1 MIPGRP
7 AAAASADRR
16 ERLRI
21 RWQLF
26 GMLRD
31 GGAGATAF
39 YAVIQTAQVVTPSL
53 TALATA
59 AVVGAARDGTG
70 SSRVAV
76 PLVFLAATLIAAQVL
91 WAIQIPTMLVVQSR
105 IDLAHRERVAE
116 LTSRS
121 ATIAVLEQPPVQ
133 DLIATAD
140 AEPTSWI
147 EKTPG
152 QGATAQVA
160 VIVRYLGLVAT
171 GLVLARFSLWLVPV
185 LFVPA
190 FASRFLTQRQWFNHF
205 RIWAGG
211 IADHRRYQYW
221 SKLAFSPAEGKE
233 IRVFGID
240 HWISQTAL
248 DHSLAHMRPIW
259 EDNYRTARGKWVKSL
274 LVLCPLMF
282 AFLAVGFQTV
292 HGRSSLAAETVV
304 LTAAWAVFQTAGS
317 PFDAVEFQ
325 ASIPVMQAY
334 NKLVAALDSEGPA
347 RPAAEPEP
355 DPEPASEA
363 DSEPGLLTTDLFTAT
378 PAVTFDRV
386 SFRYPGTERDILTDL
401 DLRIEPGSLL
411 ALVGMN
417 GAGKSTLTKL
427 LAGLYEPTSG
437 TIRADGRDIADIGY
451 ATWRRELAV
460 VFQDFVRYPLSAR
473 ENVALGADVDQD
485 VLDEAAR
492 EAGFLE
498 VLDRLPAGWD
508 TPLSKDRDGGV
519 DLSGGQWQQVVL
531 ARAVYA
537 LKRGAKILVLDEPT
551 AHLDVRTEFEVF
563 ERLTRLTRRATVI
576 LISHRLS
583 TVRQADRIV
592 LLEAGRIAE
601 SGSHDDLMGL
611 GGRYAEMFAIQ
622 AERFS
627 GGYDD
632 RIEEG
637 ELLP

>member
-1 MIPGRP
+1 M
-7 AAAASADRR
+7 
-16 ERLRI
+16 
-21 RWQLF
+21 
-26 GMLRD
+26 
-31 GGAGATAF
+31 F
-39 YAVIQTAQVVTPSL
+39 YAVIQTAQVVMPSL

-105 IDLAHRERVAE
+105 IDLAHRERLAE
-116 LTSRS
+116 MASRS
-121 ATIAVLEQPPVQ
+121 ATIAVLEQPAVQ

-152 QGATAQVA
+152 QGATAQLG

-171 GLVLARFSLWLVPV
+171 GSVLARFSPWLVPV

-190 FASRFLTQRQWFNHF
+190 FVYRFLSQRQWLNHF

-211 IADHRRYQYW
+211 IEHHRRYQYW

-240 HWISQTAL
+240 HWISQTGL
-248 DHSLAHMRPIW
+248 DHSLAHMRPVW
-259 EDNYRTARGKWVKSL
+259 DDDYRTARGTWVKSL
-274 LVLCPLMF
+274 LVLCPLML
-282 AFLAVGFQTV
+282 AFLAVGLQTV
-292 HGRSSLAAETVV
+292 HGHSSLAAETVV

-317 PFDAVEFQ
+317 TFDAVDFQ

-334 NKLVAALDSEGPA
+334 NKLVAVLDDEGPA
-347 RPAAEPEP
+347 RPAAEHGPEHGPEHAAEAESEP
-355 DPEPASEA
+355 DLRTT
-363 DSEPGLLTTDLFTAT
+363 GLRTAELHTTELQTTDLQTTDLRTAT
-378 PAVTFDRV
+378 PAVTFDQV
-386 SFRYPGTERDILTDL
+386 SFRYPGTERDILTEL
-401 DLRIEPGSLL
+401 DLRIEPGTLV

-437 TIRADGRDIADIGY
+437 TIRADGRDIADLGY
-451 ATWRRELAV
+451 AAWRRELAV

-492 EAGFLE
+492 EAGFLQ

-563 ERLTRLTRRATVI
+563 ERLIRLTRRATVI

-601 SGSHDDLMGL
+601 SGSHDELMSR

>member
-1 MIPGRP
+1 MIPRGP
-7 AAAASADRR
+7 SAAVSADRR

-26 GMLRD
+26 GLLRD
-31 GGAGATAF
+31 GGAGATVF
-39 YAVIQTAQVVTPSL
+39 YAVIQTAQVVMPSL

-59 AVVGAARDGTG
+59 AVVGAARDGRG
-70 SSRVAV
+70 SSRVIV
-76 PLVFLAATLIAAQVL
+76 PLAFLAATLIAAQVL

-105 IDLAHRERVAE
+105 IDLAHRERLAE
-116 LTSRS
+116 MASRS
-121 ATIAVLEQPPVQ
+121 ATIAVLEQPAVQ

-304 LTAAWAVFQTAGS
+304 LTAAWAVFQTAGGT
-317 PFDAVEFQ
+317 FDAVDFQ
-325 ASIPVMQAY
+325 AAIPVMQAY
-334 NKLVAALDSEGPA
+334 NKLVAALDDERPA
-347 RPAAEPEP
+347 RPSAGLGPEHPAEAEPEP
-355 DPEPASEA
+355 D
-363 DSEPGLLTTDLFTAT
+363 LLTADLLTAT
-378 PAVTFDRV
+378 PVITFDRV
-386 SFRYPGTERDILTDL
+386 GFRYPGTERDILTDL
-401 DLRIEPGSLL
+401 DLRIEPGTLV

-451 ATWRRELAV
+451 AAWRRELAV

-473 ENVALGADVDQD
+473 ENVALGADVNQD

-492 EAGFLE
+492 EAGFLD

-601 SGSHDDLMGL
+601 SGSHDELMSL

>member
-1 MIPGRP
+1 
-7 AAAASADRR
+7 
-16 ERLRI
+16 
-21 RWQLF
+21 
-26 GMLRD
+26 MLRD
-31 GGAGATAF
+31 GGAGAAGF
-39 YAVIQTAQVVTPSL
+39 FCVIQTAQVVMPSL

-59 AVVGAARDGTG
+59 AVVEAVRNDGAPGT
-70 SSRVAV
+70 SRIAL
-76 PLVFLAATLIAAQVL
+76 PLTLLAATLIAAQVL

-105 IDLAHRERVAE
+105 IDLAHRERLAA
-116 LTSRS
+116 LASRS
-121 ATIAVLEQPPVQ
+121 ATVTVLEQSAVQ

-147 EKTPG
+147 ENTPG

-160 VIVRYLGLVAT
+160 VIVRYLGLVTTA
-171 GLVLARFSLWLVPV
+171 LVLVRFSWWLVPV
-185 LFVPA
+185 LFLPA
-190 FASRFLTQRQWFNHF
+190 FAYRFLSQRQLLNHF

-211 IADHRRYQYW
+211 IEDHRRYQYW
-221 SKLAFSPAEGKE
+221 SKIAFAPAEGKE
-233 IRVFGID
+233 IRVFGIEG
-240 HWISQTAL
+240 WISQTGL
-248 DHSLAHMRPIW
+248 DHGLAHLRPVW
-259 EDNYRTARGKWVKSL
+259 EDNYRTARRKWVKSL
-274 LVLCPLMF
+274 LVFCPLAA
-282 AFLAVGFQTV
+282 AFLAVGFQSA
-292 HGRSSLAAETVV
+292 HGHSSLAAETVV
-304 LTAAWAVFQTAGS
+304 LTAAWAVFQTAGT

-325 ASIPVMQAY
+325 GSIPVMRAY
-334 NKLVAALDSEGPA
+334 NKLVAVLGEDERTRPASPERSPHPA
-347 RPAAEPEP
+347 RGARPAGPERSPAAEPEP
-355 DPEPASEA
+355 EP
-363 DSEPGLLTTDLFTAT
+363 LTAT
-378 PAVTFDRV
+378 PTLAFDQV
-386 SFRYPGTERDILTDL
+386 SFRYPGTERDILTNL
-401 DLRIEPGSLL
+401 DLRIEPGCLL

-427 LAGLYEPTSG
+427 LAGLYEPTAG

-451 ATWRRELAV
+451 VPWRRELAV

-473 ENVALGADVDQD
+473 ENVALGADVDQAA
-485 VLDEAAR
+485 LDEAAR
-492 EAGFLE
+492 EAGLSD
-498 VLDRLPAGWD
+498 VLDRLPDGWD

-563 ERLTRLTRRATVI
+563 DRLTRLTRHATVI

-601 SGSHDDLMGL
+601 SGSHDELVEL
-611 GGRYAEMFAIQ
+611 GGRYAEMFAVQ
-622 AERFS
+622 AERFR